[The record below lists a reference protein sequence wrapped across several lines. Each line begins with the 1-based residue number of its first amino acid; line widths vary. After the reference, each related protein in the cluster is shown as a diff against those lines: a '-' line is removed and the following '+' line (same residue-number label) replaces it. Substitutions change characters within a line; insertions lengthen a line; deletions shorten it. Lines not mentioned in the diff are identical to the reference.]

1 MAEATPR
8 TPLAADLA
16 DRVTEFARSYKAA
29 ARTFSMYPDG
39 QELPRKREANLWETA
54 GTERD
59 VSILSPLDPADYG
72 IDPLEIVD
80 LG

>member
-1 MAEATPR
+1 
-8 TPLAADLA
+8 
-16 DRVTEFARSYKAA
+16 
-29 ARTFSMYPDG
+29 MYPDG